1 MPSGKIFLSKN
12 KPPHRNLRDINHTVR
27 ITRLYHPAQLQCG
40 ETTQLD
46 GNASSHLIR
55 VLRTKQD
62 TPIILFNG
70 DGFDYLCK
78 TLDSNAKKT
87 LVAIE
92 SKTQSRNESNLPI
105 TLIQGLSRQD
115 RMEATIQ
122 KSVELGVNRII
133 PVICQR
139 TNSRLAN
146 DKKIKKQAH
155 WRKVAI
161 SACEQSGR
169 SLIPEVTEITSLDR
183 INSLLDPQAQKFNL
197 NPEAK
202 TSLKNINHTLH
213 AVELFIG
220 PEGGINGDEA
230 NFLKTNNFTD
240 IRFGPRIL
248 RTETAGPAVIS
259 ALQMLWGDF

>member
-1 MPSGKIFLSKN
+1 M
-12 KPPHRNLRDINHTVR
+12 R
-27 ITRLYHPAQLQCG
+27 ITRLYHPAQLHCG

-46 GNASSHLIR
+46 SNASSHLIR

-70 DGFDYLCK
+70 DGFDYQCK
-78 TLDSNAKKT
+78 TLDTNAKKT

-92 SKTQSRNESNLPI
+92 SRIQVCNESNLCI

-122 KSVELGVNRII
+122 KSVELGVTKII

-139 TNSRLAN
+139 SNSRLSN
-146 DKKIKKQAH
+146 DKKIKKLEH

-169 SLIPEVTEITSLDR
+169 SIIPEVTEINTLTD
-183 INSLLDPQAQKFNL
+183 ILPLLKPQAQKFTLHPQANL
-197 NPEAK
+197 
-202 TSLKNINHTLH
+202 SLKEVENSQQAI
-213 AVELFIG
+213 ELFIG
-220 PEGGINGDEA
+220 PEGGLNDEET
-230 NFLKTNNFTD
+230 NFLKQNNFTD

-259 ALQMLWGDF
+259 ALQILWGDF

>member
-1 MPSGKIFLSKN
+1 
-12 KPPHRNLRDINHTVR
+12 VR
-27 ITRLYHPAQLQCG
+27 ITRLYHPAQLHCG

-46 GNASSHLIR
+46 GNASSHLIK

-62 TPIILFNG
+62 SPIILFNG
-70 DGFDYLCK
+70 NGFDYQCK

-87 LVAIE
+87 LIAVEA
-92 SKTQSRNESNLPI
+92 KTQTSNESNLSI

-122 KSVELGVNRII
+122 KSVELGVNKII

-139 TNSRLAN
+139 SNSRLAN
-146 DKKIKKQAH
+146 DKKIKKLEH

-169 SLIPEVTEITSLDR
+169 SIIPEVTEIISLND
-183 INSLLDPQAQKFNL
+183 ISTLLKIPAKKFTL
-197 NPEAK
+197 NPEAN
-202 TSLKNINHTLH
+202 TSLKDITNQQQNI
-213 AVELFIG
+213 ELFIG
-220 PEGGINGDEA
+220 PEGGLNNDETD
-230 NFLKTNNFTD
+230 FLKKNNFTD